1 MADSLG
7 KILTLKEEED
17 EHGGSVEEE
26 HSFAITKEE
35 QEEHYFDQLLDFLNE
50 SDSMV
55 NLKALDSVRKLVEA
69 QYMDVMTLNDDVI
82 PIFISLIEP
91 GFEEDQSL
99 RFFSEIYGRFVY
111 TVSQVDN
118 DFVRDNFELL
128 IKTYFSLCLNKDR
141 VAQKS
146 AVYNFPCFFKL
157 MLS

>member
-1 MADSLG
+1 
-7 KILTLKEEED
+7 
-17 EHGGSVEEE
+17 
-26 HSFAITKEE
+26 
-35 QEEHYFDQLLDFLNE
+35 
-50 SDSMV
+50 
-55 NLKALDSVRKLVEA
+55 
-69 QYMDVMTLNDDVI
+69 MDVMTLNDDVI

-111 TVSQVDN
+111 TVSRVDN
-118 DFVRDNFELL
+118 DFVRDNFEIL

-157 MLS
+157 MLGQDDEEVMKDFLKLYSGFFNNNDQDDEM